1 MARFAKGSRALAISD
16 RSGVAFPYNE
26 MVKEWTGALVH
37 TSEFEAKQPQLEPHP
52 VGADPQGLLNARP
65 ARTEFP
71 TAAFLRKENPF
82 ICADVGGNA
91 NIQVNQKG
99 TGLVNGDY
107 VRFGEVKAPI
117 LFGNTYTIGEIEQA
131 FTLTND
137 ITDTQN
143 TINVTMTNYTFNIQS
158 VLPLPGFIVIEKIN
172 AVTGR
177 YENEVISFTGLTGN
191 NLLGQLTG
199 CVRGVAAPFRGVTPP
214 ATTAS
219 AHLAGATVLGSRP
232 VTMIQT
238 TVTNAANTVVTEE
251 NSFLARVVNGATWN
265 STGSGGGFPCTYGPL
280 NDRA

>member
-1 MARFAKGSRALAISD
+1 
-16 RSGVAFPYNE
+16 
-26 MVKEWTGALVH
+26 MVKEWTGAFVH
-37 TSEFEAKQPQLEPHP
+37 NSEFETKQPQLEPHP

-71 TAAFLRKENPF
+71 TAAFLRKQNPF

-117 LFGNTYTIGEIEQA
+117 IFGNNFLYTIGEVEQV

-143 TINVTMTNYTFNIQS
+143 TINVTMTNYIFNIQS
-158 VLPLPGFIVIEKIN
+158 VLPLPGFVVIEKIN

-199 CVRGVAAPFRGVTPP
+199 CVRGVSAPFRGVTPP

-238 TVTNAANTVVTEE
+238 TVTDAANTVVTEE
-251 NSFLARVVNGATWN
+251 NSFLARVVNGAIWN
-265 STGSGGGFPCTYGPL
+265 GTGSGGGFPCTYGPL

>member
-1 MARFAKGSRALAISD
+1 MARFAKGRRALAISD
-16 RSGVAFPYNE
+16 RSGAAFPYRE

-37 TSEFEAKQPQLEPHP
+37 NSEFETKQPQLEPHP

-71 TAAFLRKENPF
+71 TASFLRKENPF

-117 LFGNTYTIGEIEQA
+117 LFGNTYTIGEVEQA

-158 VLPLPGFIVIEKIN
+158 VLPLPGFVVIEKIN

-191 NLLGQLTG
+191 NLLGTIN
-199 CVRGVAAPFRGVTPP
+199 RMR
-214 ATTAS
+214 
-219 AHLAGATVLGSRP
+219 
-232 VTMIQT
+232 
-238 TVTNAANTVVTEE
+238 
-251 NSFLARVVNGATWN
+251 
-265 STGSGGGFPCTYGPL
+265 
-280 NDRA
+280 

>member
-16 RSGVAFPYNE
+16 RSGAAFPYNE

-37 TSEFEAKQPQLEPHP
+37 TSEFEAKQPQLEPQP
-52 VGADPQGLLNARP
+52 VGADPQGLQHAYP

-71 TAAFLRKENPF
+71 TASFLRKENPF

-91 NIQVNQKG
+91 NIQVNQRG

-117 LFGNTYTIGEIEQA
+117 LFGNTYTIGEVEQA

-158 VLPLPGFIVIEKIN
+158 VLPLPGFVVIEKIN

-199 CVRGVAAPFRGVTPP
+199 CVRGVSAPFRGVTPP

-219 AHLAGATVLGSRP
+219 AHLAGATAVSYTHLTLPTICS
-232 VTMIQT
+232 V
-238 TVTNAANTVVTEE
+238 
-251 NSFLARVVNGATWN
+251 
-265 STGSGGGFPCTYGPL
+265 
-280 NDRA
+280 

>member
-1 MARFAKGSRALAISD
+1 MARFAKGRRALAISD

-26 MVKEWTGALVH
+26 MVKEWNGSFVH
-37 TSEFEAKQPQLEPHP
+37 NSEFEAKQPQLEPHP
-52 VGADPQGLLNARP
+52 VGADPQGLMNARP
-65 ARTEFP
+65 ARIEFP
-71 TAAFLRKENPF
+71 TAALLRKENPF

-117 LFGNTYTIGEIEQA
+117 LFGNTYTIGEVEQA

-199 CVRGVAAPFRGVTPP
+199 CVRGVSAPFRGVTPP

-238 TVTNAANTVVTEE
+238 TVTNVANTVVTEE

>member
-37 TSEFEAKQPQLEPHP
+37 TSEFEPKQPQLEPHP
-52 VGADPQGLLNARP
+52 VGADPQALQNARP

-117 LFGNTYTIGEIEQA
+117 LFGNTYTIGEVEQA

-251 NSFLARVVNGATWN
+251 NSFLARVVNGAIWN
-265 STGSGGGFPCTYGPL
+265 GTGSGGGFPCTYGPL

>member
-1 MARFAKGSRALAISD
+1 MKFAPQRTQEMKLLYEDEFARALSEDGSAASTYITPKAYYPSIYIMARFAKGSRALAISD

-37 TSEFEAKQPQLEPHP
+37 TSEFEPKQPQLEPHP

-71 TAAFLRKENPF
+71 TAAFLRKANPF

-172 AVTGR
+172 
-177 YENEVISFTGLTGN
+177 E
-191 NLLGQLTG
+191 
-199 CVRGVAAPFRGVTPP
+199 
-214 ATTAS
+214 
-219 AHLAGATVLGSRP
+219 
-232 VTMIQT
+232 
-238 TVTNAANTVVTEE
+238 
-251 NSFLARVVNGATWN
+251 
-265 STGSGGGFPCTYGPL
+265 
-280 NDRA
+280 D

>member
-1 MARFAKGSRALAISD
+1 MSRFSKGRRAQMISY
-16 RSGVAFPYNE
+16 RSGAAFPYRE
-26 MVKEWTGALVH
+26 MVQEWTGAWVH
-37 TSEFEAKQPQLEPHP
+37 NSEFEPKQPQLQPKP
-52 VGADPQGLLNARP
+52 VGADPQGLQHAFP
-65 ARTEFP
+65 ARTEP
-71 TAAFLRKENPF
+71 ATAVFLRHNDPF
-82 ICADVGGNA
+82 ICADVDGNA
-91 NIQVNQKG
+91 NIQVNQRG

-117 LFGNTYTIGEIEQA
+117 LFGNTYTIGEVEQA

-199 CVRGVAAPFRGVTPP
+199 CVRGVSAPFRGVTPP

-232 VTMIQT
+232 ITMIQT

-280 NDRA
+280 NDKA

>member
-1 MARFAKGSRALAISD
+1 MARFAKGRRALAISD

-26 MVKEWTGALVH
+26 MVKEWNGSFVH
-37 TSEFEAKQPQLEPHP
+37 NSEFEAKQPQLEPHP
-52 VGADPQGLLNARP
+52 VGADPQGLMNARP
-65 ARTEFP
+65 ARIEFP
-71 TAAFLRKENPF
+71 TAALLRKENPF
-82 ICADVGGNA
+82 ICADVDGNA

-117 LFGNTYTIGEIEQA
+117 LFGNTYTIGEVEQA

-172 AVTGR
+172 SVTGR

-199 CVRGVAAPFRGVTPP
+199 CVRGVSAPFRGVTPP

>member
-1 MARFAKGSRALAISD
+1 MARFAKGRRALAISD
-16 RSGVAFPYNE
+16 RSGAAFPYRE

-37 TSEFEAKQPQLEPHP
+37 NSEFETKQPQLEPHP

-117 LFGNTYTIGEIEQA
+117 LFGNTYTIGEVEQA

-172 AVTGR
+172 ALTGK
-177 YENEVISFTGLTGN
+177 YENEVIQYTGRAGENFTGCT
-191 NLLGQLTG
+191 
-199 CVRGVAAPFRGVTPP
+199 RGTSAPFRGLTPP
-214 ATTAS
+214 ATTAGTHPIG
-219 AHLAGATVLGSRP
+219 ANVFGCYLATAVA
-232 VTMIQT
+232 T
-238 TVTNAANTVVTEE
+238 TVEVGPTLPNGTQATEQQFNSITFSLISNATSTE
-251 NSFLARVVNGATWN
+251 T
-265 STGSGGGFPCTYGPL
+265 GGGFQCTIGPL